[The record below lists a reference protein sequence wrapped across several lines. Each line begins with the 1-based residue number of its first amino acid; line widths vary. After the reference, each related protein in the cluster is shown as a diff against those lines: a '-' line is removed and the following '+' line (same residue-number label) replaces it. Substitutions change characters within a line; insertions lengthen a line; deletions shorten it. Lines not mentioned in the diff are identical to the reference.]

1 MWNLCKNIRQGVQLM
16 DTEQSERLMLHLV
29 DIKRELKRI
38 AEVEKMHLWWLMET
52 QANQRQ
58 KGIISD
64 VLKKL

>member
-1 MWNLCKNIRQGVQLM
+1 M
-16 DTEQSERLMLHLV
+16 DTEQTERFLIHLI

-52 QANQRQ
+52 QANDRQ

>member
-1 MWNLCKNIRQGVQLM
+1 MTYEEELLRAQK
-16 DTEQSERLMLHLV
+16 
-29 DIKRELKRI
+29 DIALQLKRI

-52 QANQRQ
+52 QANERQ